1 MPCGNARHLLSR
13 FAGSKYSWL
22 WVFLI
27 CFCMPILSAQN
38 ILLRFG
44 GPPLLDN
51 VSFDIEAGDRI
62 CLVGRNGEGKST
74 LLKVLTGEMETNSGD
89 IVKKAGLKV
98 SRMIQEIPSHL
109 DGTVRDIVMGRVS
122 VVSGGSVISKKI
134 LDDGAHNATA
144 EAILGKTGIDADT
157 PYDSLSGG
165 QKRRVL
171 FARAV
176 AEDPDLLLLDEP
188 TNHLDIPA
196 IQWLEGIVTRL
207 NCAVM
212 FVSHDRAFVRRTAT
226 RIFELDRGRVRSWDF
241 PYDKFV
247 QFRDQALAE
256 EEKANQLFD
265 KRLAEEEV
273 WIRKGIQARRTRN
286 EGRVRALIK
295 MREERAARRSRT
307 GNVNMQI
314 TEADRSGRLVARLTD
329 VSYSYDGS
337 PLISDLSTE
346 ISRGDRIGIVGPNGS
361 GKTTLLRLILGELQ
375 PDSGSVRLG
384 SNLHI
389 AYFDQMRT
397 RLREDKS
404 LIENIGDGQAYITLN
419 GVKRH
424 VLSYLQD
431 FLFSA
436 DRARGPISALSG
448 GERNRLLLA
457 CLFSHPS
464 NVLVLDEPTNDL
476 DMETLDLLAELLAD
490 YNGTVLTVSHDRAF
504 LDSVATGIL
513 AIEENGRV
521 FEAVGGYSDYEAN
534 KKIRDK
540 EAANAAR
547 IAAEKEAEKQAR
559 SNAGAGS
566 ATAAPAPPAKKKKRS
581 FNEDREYAALP
592 EKIEKLEQ
600 EIASFQMEL
609 SKPEVYTNA
618 PLIVELQKKIA
629 DDEVLLEKLYERF
642 EILDNL
648 G

>member
-1 MPCGNARHLLSR
+1 
-13 FAGSKYSWL
+13 
-22 WVFLI
+22 
-27 CFCMPILSAQN
+27 MPILSAQN

-74 LLKVLTGEMETNSGD
+74 LLKVLTGEMDTNSGE
-89 IVKKAGLKV
+89 IVKKSGLKV
-98 SRMIQEIPSHL
+98 ARMIQEIPAHL

-144 EAILGKTGIDADT
+144 EAILGKTGIDADA

-207 NCAVM
+207 SCAVM

-256 EEKANQLFD
+256 EEKANALFD
-265 KRLAEEEV
+265 KKLAEEEV

-314 TEADRSGRLVARLTD
+314 TEADRSGRLVARLKN

-337 PLISDLSTE
+337 PLINDLSTE

-375 PDSGSVRLG
+375 PESGEVRLG

-404 LIENIGDGQAYITLN
+404 LVENIGDGQAYITLN

-513 AIEENGRV
+513 AIEEDGHV

-547 IAAEKEAEKQAR
+547 VAAEKEAEKQAR
-559 SNAGAGS
+559 SNAGAGV
-566 ATAAPAPPAKKKKRS
+566 AAASPAPAKKKKRS
-581 FNEDREYAALP
+581 YNEEREYAALP
-592 EKIEKLEQ
+592 EKIEKLEK
-600 EIASFQMEL
+600 EIADFQLEL

-618 PLIVELQKKIA
+618 PLIVELQKKISDA
-629 DDEVLLEKLYERF
+629 EAALEQAYERF
-642 EILDNL
+642 EVLDNL

>member
-1 MPCGNARHLLSR
+1 
-13 FAGSKYSWL
+13 
-22 WVFLI
+22 
-27 CFCMPILSAQN
+27 MPILSVQN

-74 LLKVLTGEMETNSGD
+74 LLKVLTGEMETNSGE
-89 IVKKAGLKV
+89 IVKKSGLRV
-98 SRMIQEIPSHL
+98 SRMIQEIPAHL

-144 EAILGKTGIDADT
+144 EAILGKTGIDADA

-295 MREERAARRSRT
+295 MREERAARRTRT

-337 PLISDLSTE
+337 PLISHLSTE

-361 GKTTLLRLILGELQ
+361 VKTTLLRMMLGDLQ
-375 PDSGSVRLG
+375 PESGDVRLG

-513 AIEENGRV
+513 AIEENGNV

-534 KKIRDK
+534 KKLRDK
-540 EAANAAR
+540 ETANAAR
-547 IAAEKEAEKQAR
+547 IAAEKETEKQAR
-559 SNAGAGS
+559 SNPVAA
-566 ATAAPAPPAKKKKRS
+566 ATPAPVKKKKRS
-581 FNEDREYAALP
+581 FNEEREYSSLM
-592 EKIEKLEQ
+592 EKIEKLEK
-600 EIASFQMEL
+600 EIADFQTEL

-618 PLIVELQKKIA
+618 ALIVELQKKIS
-629 DDEVLLEKLYERF
+629 DDETLLEQAYERF

-648 G
+648 S

>member
-1 MPCGNARHLLSR
+1 
-13 FAGSKYSWL
+13 
-22 WVFLI
+22 
-27 CFCMPILSAQN
+27 MPILSAQN

-74 LLKVLTGEMETNSGD
+74 LLKVLTGEMDTNSGE
-89 IVKKAGLKV
+89 IVKKSGLKV
-98 SRMIQEIPSHL
+98 ARMIQEIPAHL

-144 EAILGKTGIDADT
+144 EAILGKTGIDADA

-207 NCAVM
+207 SCAVM

-256 EEKANQLFD
+256 EEKANALFD
-265 KRLAEEEV
+265 KKLAEEEV

-314 TEADRSGRLVARLTD
+314 TEADRSGRLVARLKN

-337 PLISDLSTE
+337 PLINDLSTE

-375 PDSGSVRLG
+375 PESGEVRLG

-513 AIEENGRV
+513 AIEDGGRV

-534 KKIRDK
+534 KKLRDK
-540 EAANAAR
+540 EAAQAAR
-547 IAAEKEAEKQAR
+547 LAAEREAEKQAR
-559 SNAGAGS
+559 SNAGAGAAS
-566 ATAAPAPPAKKKKRS
+566 ATPAPAKKKKRS
-581 FNEDREYAALP
+581 YNEEREYAALP
-592 EKIEKLEQ
+592 EKIEKLEK
-600 EIASFQMEL
+600 EIADFQLEL

-618 PLIVELQKKIA
+618 PLIVELQKKISDA
-629 DDEVLLEKLYERF
+629 EAALEQAYERF
-642 EILDNL
+642 EVLDNL

>member
-1 MPCGNARHLLSR
+1 
-13 FAGSKYSWL
+13 
-22 WVFLI
+22 
-27 CFCMPILSAQN
+27 MPILSAQN
-38 ILLRFG
+38 LLLRIG
-44 GPPLLDN
+44 ANAPLLDN

-62 CLVGRNGEGKST
+62 CLVGRNGCGKST
-74 LLKVLTGEMETNSGD
+74 LLRVLSGETEAQSGD
-89 IVKKAGLKV
+89 IVKKTGLRI
-98 SRMIQEIPSHL
+98 SRMIQEIPAHIE
-109 DGTVRDIVMGRVS
+109 GTVRDVVMGTVS
-122 VVSGGSVISKKI
+122 VGNSAAWKI
-134 LDDGAHNATA
+134 GDDSARDTHA
-144 EAILGKTGIDADT
+144 EAILGKTGIDPEAL
-157 PYDSLSGG
+157 YDSLSGG
-165 QKRRVL
+165 QKRRTL
-171 FARAV
+171 FARAL
-176 AEDPDLLLLDEP
+176 AQDPDLLLLDEP

-207 NCAVM
+207 NCALL
-212 FVSHDRAFVRRTAT
+212 FVSHDRTFVRRVAN
-226 RIFELDRGRVRSWDF
+226 RIFDLDRGRVRCWDF

-256 EEKANQLFD
+256 EDKANALFD

-295 MREERAARRSRT
+295 MREERAARRTRT

-329 VSYSYDGS
+329 VSYSYDGV
-337 PLISDLSTE
+337 PLISGLSTE
-346 ISRGDRIGIVGPNGS
+346 VSRGDRIGIVGPNGS
-361 GKTTLLRLILGELQ
+361 GKTTLLRLILGELK
-375 PDSGSVRLG
+375 PDTGDVRLG
-384 SNLHI
+384 TNLQI

-404 LIENIGDGQAYITLN
+404 LVENIGDGQAYITLN

-490 YNGTVLTVSHDRAF
+490 YKGTVLTVSHDRAF
-504 LDSVATGIL
+504 LDSVATSIL
-513 AIEENGRV
+513 AIEDGGNV
-521 FEAVGGYSDYEAN
+521 FESVGGYSDYEA
-534 KKIRDK
+534 KKKVRDK

-547 IAAEKEAEKQAR
+547 IAAEKEAEKAAR
-559 SNAGAGS
+559 SAQNSSAVSAAQAPAGS
-566 ATAAPAPPAKKKKRS
+566 AGAPVKKKKRS
-581 FNEDREYAALP
+581 YNEEREYAALP
-592 EKIEKLEQ
+592 EKIEKLES
-600 EIASFQMEL
+600 EISERQTEL
-609 SKPEVYTNA
+609 SKPEVFTNA
-618 PLIVELQKKIA
+618 ARIVELQKEIA
-629 DDEVLLEKLYERF
+629 DREAELEKAYGRYE
-642 EILDNL
+642 ELDSL

>member
-1 MPCGNARHLLSR
+1 
-13 FAGSKYSWL
+13 
-22 WVFLI
+22 
-27 CFCMPILSAQN
+27 MPILSAQN

-74 LLKVLTGEMETNSGD
+74 LLKILTGEMEMNSGD
-89 IVKKAGLKV
+89 IVKKSGLKI
-98 SRMIQEIPSHL
+98 SRMIQEIPAHL
-109 DGTVRDIVMGRVS
+109 EGTVRDVVMGKSESALRNS
-122 VVSGGSVISKKI
+122 
-134 LDDGAHNATA
+134 HA
-144 EAILGKTGIDADT
+144 EAILGKTGIPADLR
-157 PYDSLSGG
+157 YDDLSGG

-196 IQWLEGIVTRL
+196 IQWLEGIVSRL
-207 NCAVM
+207 DCAVL
-212 FVSHDRAFVRRTAT
+212 FVSHDRAFVRRIAT
-226 RIFELDRGRVRSWDF
+226 RIFELDRGRIRSWDF

-286 EGRVRALIK
+286 EGRVRALIR
-295 MREERAARRSRT
+295 MREERAARRTRIGS
-307 GNVNMQI
+307 VNMQI
-314 TEADRSGRLVARLTD
+314 TEAERSGRLVARLTS
-329 VSYSYDGS
+329 VTYAYEGE
-337 PLISDLSTE
+337 PLIRDFSTE
-346 ISRGDRIGIVGPNGS
+346 VSRGDRIGIVGPNGS
-361 GKTTLLRLILGELQ
+361 GKTTLLRLILGELT
-375 PDSGSVRLG
+375 PDSGEIRLG
-384 SNLHI
+384 SNLQI

-436 DRARGPISALSG
+436 ERARGPISALSG

-490 YNGTVLTVSHDRAF
+490 YKGTVITVSHDRAF
-504 LDSVATGIL
+504 LDSVVTSIF
-513 AIEENGRV
+513 AIEDDGNV

-534 KKIRDK
+534 RKFR
-540 EAANAAR
+540 
-547 IAAEKEAEKQAR
+547 EKEDAR
-559 SNAGAGS
+559 AQSKSAVPSGQSKSAVISAQPLS
-566 ATAAPAPPAKKKKRS
+566 ATAVPAGVEPPMPTPIKKKKRS
-581 FNEDREYAALP
+581 YNEEREYAALP
-592 EKIEKLEQ
+592 EKIESLEA
-600 EIASFQMEL
+600 EIASRQTEL

-618 PLIVELQKKIA
+618 PRILELQKEI
-629 DDEVLLEKLYERF
+629 VGLESELEQAYERF
-642 EILDNL
+642 EYLDNL
-648 G
+648 GG

>member
-1 MPCGNARHLLSR
+1 
-13 FAGSKYSWL
+13 
-22 WVFLI
+22 
-27 CFCMPILSAQN
+27 MPILSVQN

-74 LLKVLTGEMETNSGD
+74 LLKVLTGEMEANSGE
-89 IVKKAGLKV
+89 IVKKTGLKV
-98 SRMIQEIPSHL
+98 SRMIQEIPAHL

-122 VVSGGSVISKKI
+122 VVSGGSVISQKI

-144 EAILGKTGIDADT
+144 EAILGKTGIDADA

-256 EEKANQLFD
+256 EEKANALFD
-265 KRLAEEEV
+265 KKLAEEEV

-314 TEADRSGRLVARLTD
+314 TEADRSGRLVARLKN

-375 PDSGSVRLG
+375 PESGEVRLG

-513 AIEENGRV
+513 AIEDGGHV

-540 EAANAAR
+540 EAAQAAR
-547 IAAEKEAEKQAR
+547 LAAEREAEKQAR
-559 SNAGAGS
+559 SNAGAGAAS
-566 ATAAPAPPAKKKKRS
+566 AAPAPAKKKKRS
-581 FNEDREYAALP
+581 YNEEREYAALP
-592 EKIEKLEQ
+592 EKIEKLEK
-600 EIASFQMEL
+600 EIADYQLEL

-618 PLIVELQKKIA
+618 TLIVELQKKIA
-629 DDEVLLEKLYERF
+629 DDEALLEQAYERF
-642 EILDNL
+642 EALDNL

>member
-1 MPCGNARHLLSR
+1 
-13 FAGSKYSWL
+13 
-22 WVFLI
+22 
-27 CFCMPILSAQN
+27 MPILSVQN

-74 LLKVLTGEMETNSGD
+74 LLKVLTGEMEANSGE
-89 IVKKAGLKV
+89 IVKKTGLRV
-98 SRMIQEIPSHL
+98 SRMIQEIPAHL

-144 EAILGKTGIDADT
+144 EAILGKTGIDADA

-256 EEKANQLFD
+256 EEKANALFD
-265 KRLAEEEV
+265 KKLAEEEV

-314 TEADRSGRLVARLTD
+314 TEADRSGRLVARLKN

-375 PDSGSVRLG
+375 PESGEVRLG

-513 AIEENGRV
+513 AIEEDGHV

-540 EAANAAR
+540 EAAQAAR
-547 IAAEKEAEKQAR
+547 LAAEREAEKFAR
-559 SNAGAGS
+559 SNAGAS
-566 ATAAPAPPAKKKKRS
+566 AASASPAPAKKKKRS
-581 FNEDREYAALP
+581 YNEEREYAALP
-592 EKIEKLEQ
+592 EKIEKLEK
-600 EIASFQMEL
+600 EIADYQLEL

-618 PLIVELQKKIA
+618 TLIVELQKKIA
-629 DDEVLLEKLYERF
+629 DDEALLEQAYERF

>member
-1 MPCGNARHLLSR
+1 MTGVFSGIPPVFYFCG
-13 FAGSKYSWL
+13 
-22 WVFLI
+22 
-27 CFCMPILSAQN
+27 MPILSAMN
-38 ILLRFG
+38 ITLRFG
-44 GPPLLDN
+44 GPPLLDK
-51 VSFDIEAGDRI
+51 VSFDIESGDRI

-74 LLKVLTGEMETNSGD
+74 LLKILSGDMEADSGD
-89 IVKKAGLKV
+89 IVKRSGLKI
-98 SRMIQEIPSHL
+98 SRMIQEIPAHL
-109 DGTVRDIVMGRVS
+109 EGTVRD
-122 VVSGGSVISKKI
+122 VVFSGVGGAAGTH
-134 LDDGAHNATA
+134 DAGDGHHNAHA
-144 EAILGKTGIDADT
+144 EAILGKTGIAADALF
-157 PYDSLSGG
+157 DSLSGG

-176 AEDPDLLLLDEP
+176 AQDPDLLLLDEP

-207 NCAVM
+207 NCAVL

-256 EEKANQLFD
+256 EEKANALFD

-307 GNVNMQI
+307 GSVNMQI
-314 TEADRSGRLVARLTD
+314 TEAERSGRLVARLTD
-329 VSYSYDGS
+329 VSYAYEGA
-337 PLISDLSTE
+337 PLISGLTTE

-375 PDSGSVRLG
+375 PDSGDVRLG
-384 SNLHI
+384 SNLQI

-404 LIENIGDGQAYITLN
+404 LMENIGDGQAYITLN

-436 DRARGPISALSG
+436 ERARGPISALSG

-476 DMETLDLLAELLAD
+476 DMETLDLLAELLAE
-490 YNGTVLTVSHDRAF
+490 YKGTVLTVSHDRAF

-513 AIEENGRV
+513 AIEENGNV

-534 KKIRDK
+534 RKMREK
-540 EAANAAR
+540 ETAR
-547 IAAEKEAEKQAR
+547 AAEEKARAPQPSGAVRTTPAEA
-559 SNAGAGS
+559 
-566 ATAAPAPPAKKKKRS
+566 PKKKKRS
-581 FNEDREYAALP
+581 YNEEREYAALP
-592 EKIEKLEQ
+592 EKIEKLEA
-600 EIASFQMEL
+600 EIAERQVEL

-618 PLIVELQKKIA
+618 ARIVELQGEIA
-629 DDEVLLEKLYERF
+629 EREKALEKAYERF
-642 EILDNL
+642 EELDAL

>member
-1 MPCGNARHLLSR
+1 
-13 FAGSKYSWL
+13 
-22 WVFLI
+22 
-27 CFCMPILSAQN
+27 MPILSAQN
-38 ILLRFG
+38 LLLRIG
-44 GPPLLDN
+44 ANAPLLDN

-62 CLVGRNGEGKST
+62 CLVGRNGCGKST
-74 LLKVLTGEMETNSGD
+74 LLRVLSGETEAQSGD
-89 IVKKAGLKV
+89 IVKKTGLRI
-98 SRMIQEIPSHL
+98 SRMIQEIPAHI
-109 DGTVRDIVMGRVS
+109 DGTVRDVVMGTVS
-122 VVSGGSVISKKI
+122 VGNSAAWKIS
-134 LDDGAHNATA
+134 DDASRDTHA
-144 EAILGKTGIDADT
+144 EAILGKTGIDPEAL
-157 PYDSLSGG
+157 YDSLSGG
-165 QKRRVL
+165 QKRRTL
-171 FARAV
+171 FARAL
-176 AEDPDLLLLDEP
+176 AQDPDLLLRDEP

-207 NCAVM
+207 NCALL
-212 FVSHDRAFVRRTAT
+212 FVSHDRTFVRRVAN
-226 RIFELDRGRVRSWDF
+226 RIFDLDRGRVRCWDF

-256 EEKANQLFD
+256 EDKANALFD

-295 MREERAARRSRT
+295 MREERAARRTRT

-329 VSYSYDGS
+329 VSYSYDGA
-337 PLISDLSTE
+337 PLISGLSTE
-346 ISRGDRIGIVGPNGS
+346 VSRGDRIGIVGPNGS
-361 GKTTLLRLILGELQ
+361 GKTTLLRLILGELT
-375 PDSGSVRLG
+375 PDTGDVRLG
-384 SNLHI
+384 TNLQI

-397 RLREDKS
+397 HLREDKS
-404 LIENIGDGQAYITLN
+404 LVENIADGQQYVMLN

-490 YNGTVLTVSHDRAF
+490 YKGTVLTVSHDRAF
-504 LDSVATGIL
+504 LDSVATSML
-513 AIEENGRV
+513 AIEDGGNV
-521 FEAVGGYSDYEAN
+521 FESVGGYSDYEAK

-547 IAAEKEAEKQAR
+547 IAAEKEAEKTAR
-559 SNAGAGS
+559 SAQNSSAVPTA
-566 ATAAPAPPAKKKKRS
+566 ATASAAAQTKKKKRS
-581 FNEDREYAALP
+581 YNEEREYAALP
-592 EKIEKLEQ
+592 EKIEKLES
-600 EIASFQMEL
+600 EISERQTEL
-609 SKPEVYTNA
+609 SKPEVFTNA
-618 PLIVELQKKIA
+618 ARIVELQKEIA
-629 DDEVLLEKLYERF
+629 DREAELEKAYERY
-642 EILDNL
+642 EELDSL

>member
-1 MPCGNARHLLSR
+1 
-13 FAGSKYSWL
+13 
-22 WVFLI
+22 
-27 CFCMPILSAQN
+27 MPILSVQN

-74 LLKVLTGEMETNSGD
+74 LLKVLTGEMEANSGE
-89 IVKKAGLKV
+89 IVKKTGLKV
-98 SRMIQEIPSHL
+98 SRMIQEIPAHL
-109 DGTVRDIVMGRVS
+109 DGTVRDIIMGRVS

-144 EAILGKTGIDADT
+144 EAILGKTGIDADA

-256 EEKANQLFD
+256 EEKANALFD
-265 KRLAEEEV
+265 KKLAEEEV

-314 TEADRSGRLVARLTD
+314 TEADRSGRLVARLKN

-375 PDSGSVRLG
+375 PESGEVRLG

-513 AIEENGRV
+513 AIEDGGHV

-540 EAANAAR
+540 EAAQAAR
-547 IAAEKEAEKQAR
+547 LAAEREAEKLAR
-559 SNAGAGS
+559 SNAGAGAAS
-566 ATAAPAPPAKKKKRS
+566 AAPAPAKKKKRS
-581 FNEDREYAALP
+581 YNEEREYAALP
-592 EKIEKLEQ
+592 EKIEKLEK
-600 EIASFQMEL
+600 EIADYQLEL

-618 PLIVELQKKIA
+618 TLIVELQKKIA
-629 DDEVLLEKLYERF
+629 DDEALLEQAYERF
-642 EILDNL
+642 EALDNL

>member
-1 MPCGNARHLLSR
+1 
-13 FAGSKYSWL
+13 
-22 WVFLI
+22 
-27 CFCMPILSAQN
+27 MPILSVQN

-74 LLKVLTGEMETNSGD
+74 LLKVLTGEMEANSGE
-89 IVKKAGLKV
+89 IVKKTGLKV
-98 SRMIQEIPSHL
+98 SRMIQEIPAHL
-109 DGTVRDIVMGRVS
+109 DGTVRDIVMGRVT
-122 VVSGGSVISKKI
+122 VVSGGSVISKKV

-144 EAILGKTGIDADT
+144 EAILGKTGIDADA

-207 NCAVM
+207 SCAVM

-256 EEKANQLFD
+256 EEKANALFD
-265 KRLAEEEV
+265 KKLAEEEV

-314 TEADRSGRLVARLTD
+314 TEADRSGRLVARLKN

-361 GKTTLLRLILGELQ
+361 GKTTLLRLILGELK
-375 PDSGSVRLG
+375 PESGDVRLG

-513 AIEENGRV
+513 AIEDGGHV

-540 EAANAAR
+540 EAAQAAR
-547 IAAEKEAEKQAR
+547 LAAEREAEKQAR
-559 SNAGAGS
+559 SNAGAGAAS
-566 ATAAPAPPAKKKKRS
+566 ASPAPAKKKKRS
-581 FNEDREYAALP
+581 YNEEREYAALP
-592 EKIEKLEQ
+592 EKIEKLEK
-600 EIASFQMEL
+600 EIADYQLEL

-618 PLIVELQKKIA
+618 TLIVELQKKIA
-629 DDEVLLEKLYERF
+629 DDEALLEQAYERF
-642 EILDNL
+642 EALDNL

>member
-1 MPCGNARHLLSR
+1 
-13 FAGSKYSWL
+13 
-22 WVFLI
+22 
-27 CFCMPILSAQN
+27 MPILSAQN

-74 LLKVLTGEMETNSGD
+74 LLKVLTGEMDTNSGE
-89 IVKKAGLKV
+89 IVKKSGLKV
-98 SRMIQEIPSHL
+98 ARMIQEIPAHL

-144 EAILGKTGIDADT
+144 EAILGKTGIDADA
-157 PYDSLSGG
+157 PYDGLSGG

-207 NCAVM
+207 SCAVM

-256 EEKANQLFD
+256 EEKANALFD
-265 KRLAEEEV
+265 KKLAEEEV

-314 TEADRSGRLVARLTD
+314 TEADRSGRLVARLKN

-375 PDSGSVRLG
+375 PESGEVRLG

-504 LDSVATGIL
+504 LDSVVTGIL
-513 AIEENGRV
+513 AIEEDGHV

-559 SNAGAGS
+559 SNAGAG
-566 ATAAPAPPAKKKKRS
+566 AAAASPAPAKKKKRS
-581 FNEDREYAALP
+581 YNEEREYAALP
-592 EKIEKLEQ
+592 EKIEKLEK
-600 EIASFQMEL
+600 EIADYQLEL

-618 PLIVELQKKIA
+618 PLIVELQKKISDA
-629 DDEVLLEKLYERF
+629 EAALEQAYERF
-642 EILDNL
+642 EVLDNL

>member
-1 MPCGNARHLLSR
+1 
-13 FAGSKYSWL
+13 
-22 WVFLI
+22 
-27 CFCMPILSAQN
+27 MPILSAQN
-38 ILLRFG
+38 ILLRLG
-44 GPPLLDN
+44 GSAPLLDG
-51 VSFDIEAGDRI
+51 VSFDVEPGDRI

-74 LLKVLTGEMETNSGD
+74 LLKVLTGEMEFNSGD
-89 IVKKAGLKV
+89 IVRRSGMRV
-98 SRMIQEIPSHL
+98 SRMIQEIPDHI
-109 DGTVRDIVMGRVS
+109 DGTVRDIVMGKVAA
-122 VVSGGSVISKKI
+122 GSSAGWTGAKDGSD
-134 LDDGAHNATA
+134 DDGHHDSAA
-144 EAILGKTGIDADT
+144 EAILGKTGIDADAR
-157 PYDSLSGG
+157 YDSLSGG

-212 FVSHDRAFVRRTAT
+212 FVSHDRSFVRRVAT

-256 EEKANQLFD
+256 EEKANALFD

-295 MREERAARRSRT
+295 MRQERAERRTRT
-307 GNVNMQI
+307 GNVTMQI
-314 TEADRSGRLVARLTD
+314 TEAERSGRMVARLTD
-329 VSYSYDGS
+329 VTYSYDGA
-337 PLISDLSTE
+337 PLINHFSTE
-346 ISRGDRIGIVGPNGS
+346 VSRGDRIGIVGPNGS
-361 GKTTLLRLILGELQ
+361 GKTTLLKLILGELT
-375 PDSGSVRLG
+375 PHEGEIRLG
-384 SNLHI
+384 ANLEI

-404 LIENIGDGQAYITLN
+404 LVENIGDGQAYITLN

-476 DMETLDLLAELLAD
+476 DMETLDLLAELLAE
-490 YNGTVLTVSHDRAF
+490 YKGTVLTVSHDRAF
-504 LDSVATGIL
+504 LDSVATSIF
-513 AIEENGRV
+513 AIEDDGNV
-521 FEAVGGYSDYEAN
+521 FEAVGGYSDYEAG
-534 KKIRDK
+534 KKNRDK

-547 IAAEKEAEKQAR
+547 ALA
-559 SNAGAGS
+559 SSVTSAGS
-566 ATAAPAPPAKKKKRS
+566 SNPVTSAPAKKKKRS
-581 FNEDREYAALP
+581 YNEEREYASLP
-592 EKIEKLEQ
+592 DTIEKLEG
-600 EIASFQMEL
+600 EIASLQEEL
-609 SKPEVYTNA
+609 CKPEVCTNA
-618 PLIVELQKKIA
+618 ARIVELQKEISDRESA
-629 DDEVLLEKLYERF
+629 LEKAYERY
-642 EILDNL
+642 EELDAL

>member
-1 MPCGNARHLLSR
+1 
-13 FAGSKYSWL
+13 
-22 WVFLI
+22 
-27 CFCMPILSAQN
+27 MPILSAQN
-38 ILLRFG
+38 ILLRLG
-44 GPPLLDN
+44 GSAPLLDG

-74 LLKVLTGEMETNSGD
+74 LLKVLTGEMEYNSGD
-89 IVKKAGLKV
+89 VIKKTGLRV
-98 SRMIQEIPSHL
+98 SRMIQEIPAHIEGS
-109 DGTVRDIVMGRVS
+109 VRDIVMGRVAAGS
-122 VVSGGSVISKKI
+122 SAGRTGALDGSG
-134 LDDGAHNATA
+134 DDGHHDASA
-144 EAILGKTGIDADT
+144 EAILGKTGIDPEAQ
-157 PYDSLSGG
+157 YDSLSGG

-212 FVSHDRAFVRRTAT
+212 FVSHDRTFVRRTAT

-256 EEKANQLFD
+256 EEKANALFD

-295 MREERAARRSRT
+295 MRQERAERRTRT
-307 GNVNMQI
+307 GNVSMQI
-314 TEADRSGRLVARLTD
+314 TEAERSGRMVARLTN
-329 VSYSYDGS
+329 VSYAYEGA
-337 PLISDLSTE
+337 PLIKDFSTE
-346 ISRGDRIGIVGPNGS
+346 VSRGDRIGIVGPNGS
-361 GKTTLLRLILGELQ
+361 GKTTLLKLILGELQ
-375 PDSGSVRLG
+375 PDVGEIKLG
-384 SNLHI
+384 SNLEI

-404 LIENIGDGQAYITLN
+404 LVENIGDGQAYVTLN

-476 DMETLDLLAELLAD
+476 DMETLDLLAELLAE
-490 YNGTVLTVSHDRAF
+490 YKGTVLTVSHDRAF
-504 LDSVATGIL
+504 LDSVATNIL
-513 AIEENGRV
+513 AIEENGNI
-521 FEAVGGYSDYEAN
+521 FEAVGGFTDYETN
-534 KKIRDK
+534 KKMRDK

-547 IAAEKEAEKQAR
+547 VAAEKETAR
-559 SNAGAGS
+559 GSNGGS
-566 ATAAPAPPAKKKKRS
+566 SAASVASAVPVRKKKRS
-581 FNEDREYAALP
+581 YNEEREYAALP
-592 EKIEKLEQ
+592 EKIEKLES
-600 EIASFQMEL
+600 EIAERQAEL
-609 SKPEVYTNA
+609 GKPEVFSNA
-618 PLIVELQKKIA
+618 ARIVELQKEISDREA
-629 DDEVLLEKLYERF
+629 ELEKAYERF
-642 EILDNL
+642 EELDSL

>member
-1 MPCGNARHLLSR
+1 
-13 FAGSKYSWL
+13 
-22 WVFLI
+22 
-27 CFCMPILSAQN
+27 MPILSAQN
-38 ILLRFG
+38 LLLRIG
-44 GPPLLDN
+44 ANAPLLDN

-62 CLVGRNGEGKST
+62 CLVGRNGCGKST
-74 LLKVLTGEMETNSGD
+74 LLRVLSGETEAQSGD
-89 IVKKAGLKV
+89 IVKKTGLRI
-98 SRMIQEIPSHL
+98 SRMIQEIPAHI
-109 DGTVRDIVMGRVS
+109 DGTVRDVVMGTVS
-122 VVSGGSVISKKI
+122 VGNSAAWKI
-134 LDDGAHNATA
+134 GDDASRDTHA
-144 EAILGKTGIDADT
+144 EAILGKTGIDPEAL
-157 PYDSLSGG
+157 YDSLSGG
-165 QKRRVL
+165 QKRRTL
-171 FARAV
+171 FARAL
-176 AEDPDLLLLDEP
+176 AQDPDLLLLDEP

-207 NCAVM
+207 NCALL
-212 FVSHDRAFVRRTAT
+212 FVSHDRTFVRRVAN
-226 RIFELDRGRVRSWDF
+226 RIFDLDRGRVRCWDF

-256 EEKANQLFD
+256 EDKANALFD

-295 MREERAARRSRT
+295 MREERAARRTRT

-329 VSYSYDGS
+329 VSYSYDGE
-337 PLISDLSTE
+337 PLISGLSTE
-346 ISRGDRIGIVGPNGS
+346 VSRGDRIGIVGPNGS
-361 GKTTLLRLILGELQ
+361 GKTTLLRLILGELT
-375 PDSGSVRLG
+375 PDTGDVRLG
-384 SNLHI
+384 TNLQI

-404 LIENIGDGQAYITLN
+404 LVENIGDGQAYITLN

-490 YNGTVLTVSHDRAF
+490 YKGTVLTVSHDRAF
-504 LDSVATGIL
+504 LDSVATSIL
-513 AIEENGRV
+513 AIEDGGNV
-521 FEAVGGYSDYEAN
+521 FESVGGYSDYEA
-534 KKIRDK
+534 KKKVRDK

-547 IAAEKEAEKQAR
+547 IAAEKEAEKAAR
-559 SNAGAGS
+559 SAQNSSAVSAAQAPAGS
-566 ATAAPAPPAKKKKRS
+566 DGAPPKKKKRS
-581 FNEDREYAALP
+581 YNEEREYAALP
-592 EKIEKLEQ
+592 EKIEKLES
-600 EIASFQMEL
+600 EISERQTEL
-609 SKPEVYTNA
+609 SKPEVFTNA
-618 PLIVELQKKIA
+618 ARIVELQKEIA
-629 DDEVLLEKLYERF
+629 DREAELEKAYERY
-642 EILDNL
+642 EELDSL

>member
-1 MPCGNARHLLSR
+1 
-13 FAGSKYSWL
+13 
-22 WVFLI
+22 
-27 CFCMPILSAQN
+27 MPILSVQN

-74 LLKVLTGEMETNSGD
+74 LLKVLTGEMEANSGE
-89 IVKKAGLKV
+89 IVKKTGLKV
-98 SRMIQEIPSHL
+98 SRMIQEIPAHL

-144 EAILGKTGIDADT
+144 EAILGKTGIDADA

-256 EEKANQLFD
+256 EEKANALFD
-265 KRLAEEEV
+265 KKLAEEEV

-314 TEADRSGRLVARLTD
+314 TEADRSGRLVARLKN

-375 PDSGSVRLG
+375 PESGEVRLG

-513 AIEENGRV
+513 AIEENGHV
-521 FEAVGGYSDYEAN
+521 FEAVGGYSDYEVN

-540 EAANAAR
+540 DAAQAAR
-547 IAAEKEAEKQAR
+547 LAAEREAEKLAR
-559 SNAGAGS
+559 SNAGAGAAS
-566 ATAAPAPPAKKKKRS
+566 AAPAPAKKKKRS
-581 FNEDREYAALP
+581 YNEEREYAALP
-592 EKIEKLEQ
+592 EKIEKLEK
-600 EIASFQMEL
+600 EIADYQLEL

-618 PLIVELQKKIA
+618 TLIVELQKKIA
-629 DDEVLLEKLYERF
+629 DDETLLEQAYERF
-642 EILDNL
+642 EALDNL

>member
-1 MPCGNARHLLSR
+1 
-13 FAGSKYSWL
+13 
-22 WVFLI
+22 
-27 CFCMPILSAQN
+27 MPILSAQN
-38 ILLRFG
+38 LLLRIG
-44 GPPLLDN
+44 ANAPLLDN

-74 LLKVLTGEMETNSGD
+74 LLKVLTGEMETQSGE
-89 IVKKAGLKV
+89 IVKKSGLRIA
-98 SRMIQEIPSHL
+98 RMIQEIPAHIE
-109 DGTVRDIVMGRVS
+109 GTVRDVVMGKVAVGS
-122 VVSGGSVISKKI
+122 SAAWFSGE
-134 LDDGAHNATA
+134 DGHHDAHA
-144 EAILGKTGIDADT
+144 EAILGKTGIADDAL
-157 PYDSLSGG
+157 YDSLSGG

-176 AEDPDLLLLDEP
+176 AQEPDLLLLDEP

-207 NCAVM
+207 ECAVM
-212 FVSHDRAFVRRTAT
+212 FVSHDRAFVRRTAN
-226 RIFELDRGRVRSWDF
+226 RIFELDRGRVRGWDF

-256 EEKANQLFD
+256 EEKANALFD
-265 KRLAEEEV
+265 KKLAEEEV

-295 MREERAARRSRT
+295 MREERAARRTRT

-314 TEADRSGRLVARLTD
+314 TEAERSGRLVARLTD
-329 VSYSYDGS
+329 VTYSYDGS
-337 PLISDLSTE
+337 PLISHLSTE
-346 ISRGDRIGIVGPNGS
+346 VSRGDRIGIVGPNGS
-361 GKTTLLRLILGELQ
+361 GKTTLLRLILGELK
-375 PDSGSVRLG
+375 PDEGDVRLG
-384 SNLHI
+384 TNLQI

-404 LIENIGDGQAYITLN
+404 LVENIGDGQAYITLN

-476 DMETLDLLAELLAD
+476 DMETLDLLAELLAE
-490 YNGTVLTVSHDRAF
+490 YKGTVLTVSHDRAF
-504 LDSVATGIL
+504 LDSVATSIL
-513 AIEENGRV
+513 AIEDNGNV

-547 IAAEKEAEKQAR
+547 IAAEKEAAKAAR
-559 SNAGAGS
+559 AQQGSGAAYGTQDAVS
-566 ATAAPAPPAKKKKRS
+566 AAPAKKKKRS
-581 FNEDREYAALP
+581 YNEEREYAALP
-592 EKIEKLEQ
+592 EKIEKLES
-600 EIASFQMEL
+600 EISERQTEL
-609 SKPEVYTNA
+609 SKPEVFTNA
-618 PLIVELQKKIA
+618 NRIVELQKEISDREA
-629 DDEVLLEKLYERF
+629 ELEKAYERY
-642 EILDNL
+642 EELDSL

>member
-1 MPCGNARHLLSR
+1 
-13 FAGSKYSWL
+13 
-22 WVFLI
+22 
-27 CFCMPILSAQN
+27 MPILSAQN

-51 VSFDIEAGDRI
+51 VSFDIEAGDRV

-74 LLKVLTGEMETNSGD
+74 LLKILTGEMEYNSGD
-89 IVKKAGLKV
+89 IVKKTGLKV
-98 SRMIQEIPSHL
+98 SRMIQEIPAHV
-109 DGTVRDIVMGRVS
+109 DGTVRDIVMGKVAA
-122 VVSGGSVISKKI
+122 GSSAGWTGAV
-134 LDDGAHNATA
+134 DDGQHNALA
-144 EAILGKTGIDADT
+144 ESILGKTGIDADAF
-157 PYDSLSGG
+157 YDDLSGG

-226 RIFELDRGRVRSWDF
+226 RIFELDRGRIRSWDF

-256 EEKANQLFD
+256 EAKANELFD

-295 MREERAARRSRT
+295 MREERAARRNRV
-307 GNVNMQI
+307 GNVSMQI
-314 TEADRSGRLVARLTD
+314 TEAERSGRLVARLKGVT
-329 VSYSYDGS
+329 YAYEGE
-337 PLISDLSTE
+337 PLIRDFSTE

-361 GKTTLLRLILGELQ
+361 GKTTLLRLILGELK
-375 PDSGSVRLG
+375 PDEGDVRLG
-384 SNLHI
+384 SNLQI

-490 YNGTVLTVSHDRAF
+490 YNGTVITVSHDRAF

-513 AIEENGRV
+513 AIEENGNV

-534 KKIRDK
+534 KKFRDK

-547 IAAEKEAEKQAR
+547 EAAEREAAKAAR
-559 SNAGAGS
+559 FGTAPA
-566 ATAAPAPPAKKKKRS
+566 AAAPVKKKKRS
-581 FNEDREYAALP
+581 YNEEREYQALP
-592 EKIEKLEQ
+592 EKIEQLET
-600 EIASFQMEL
+600 EITNLQTEL
-609 SKPEVYTNA
+609 SKPEVFTNA
-618 PLIVELQKKIA
+618 PRIVELQKEISA
-629 DDEVLLEKLYERF
+629 RETELEKAYERF
-642 EILDNL
+642 EELDAL

>member
-1 MPCGNARHLLSR
+1 
-13 FAGSKYSWL
+13 
-22 WVFLI
+22 
-27 CFCMPILSAQN
+27 MPILSVQN

-74 LLKVLTGEMETNSGD
+74 LLKVLTGEMEANSGE
-89 IVKKAGLKV
+89 IVKKTGLKV

-144 EAILGKTGIDADT
+144 EAILGKTGIDADA

-256 EEKANQLFD
+256 EEKANALFD
-265 KRLAEEEV
+265 KKLAEEEV

-314 TEADRSGRLVARLTD
+314 TEADRSGRLVARLKN

-375 PDSGSVRLG
+375 PESGEVRLG

-513 AIEENGRV
+513 AIEEDGHV

-540 EAANAAR
+540 EAAQAAR
-547 IAAEKEAEKQAR
+547 LAAEREAEKQAR
-559 SNAGAGS
+559 LSAGAGAAS
-566 ATAAPAPPAKKKKRS
+566 AAPAPVKKKKRS
-581 FNEDREYAALP
+581 YNEEREYAALP
-592 EKIEKLEQ
+592 EKIEKLEK
-600 EIASFQMEL
+600 EIADFQLEL

-618 PLIVELQKKIA
+618 TLIVELQKKIA
-629 DDEVLLEKLYERF
+629 DDEALLEKAYERF

>member
-1 MPCGNARHLLSR
+1 
-13 FAGSKYSWL
+13 
-22 WVFLI
+22 
-27 CFCMPILSAQN
+27 MPILSAQN
-38 ILLRFG
+38 ILLRLG
-44 GPPLLDN
+44 GSAPLLDG

-74 LLKVLTGEMETNSGD
+74 LLKVLTGEMEYNSGD
-89 IVKKAGLKV
+89 VVKKTGLRV
-98 SRMIQEIPSHL
+98 SRMIQEIPAHI
-109 DGTVRDIVMGRVS
+109 DGTVRDIVMGKVAA
-122 VVSGGSVISKKI
+122 GSSAGWTGAK
-134 LDDGAHNATA
+134 DGSDSEGHHDAAA
-144 EAILGKTGIDADT
+144 EAILGKTGIDADAQ
-157 PYDSLSGG
+157 YDSLSGG

-256 EEKANQLFD
+256 EEKANALFD

-295 MREERAARRSRT
+295 MRQERAERRTRT
-307 GNVNMQI
+307 GTVNMQI
-314 TEADRSGRLVARLTD
+314 TEAERSGRMVARLKNVT
-329 VSYSYDGS
+329 YSYDGA
-337 PLISDLSTE
+337 PLISDFSTE
-346 ISRGDRIGIVGPNGS
+346 VSRGDRIGIVGPNGS
-361 GKTTLLRLILGELQ
+361 GKTTLLKLILGELQ
-375 PDSGSVRLG
+375 PDAGEVKLG
-384 SNLHI
+384 TNLEI

-397 RLREDKS
+397 SLREDKS

-476 DMETLDLLAELLAD
+476 DMETLDLLAELLAE
-490 YNGTVLTVSHDRAF
+490 YKGTVLTVSHDRAF
-504 LDSVATGIL
+504 LDSVATGIY
-513 AIEENGRV
+513 AIEEDGNI

-534 KKIRDK
+534 KKMRDK

-547 IAAEKEAEKQAR
+547 LAAEKEAAAATR
-559 SNAGAGS
+559 SAASASGAS
-566 ATAAPAPPAKKKKRS
+566 SSSSEPSKKKKRS
-581 FNEDREYAALP
+581 YNEEREYNALP
-592 EKIEKLEQ
+592 EKIEKLET
-600 EIASFQMEL
+600 EIASRQEEL
-609 SKPEVYTNA
+609 CKPEVCTNA
-618 PLIVELQKKIA
+618 ARIVELQKEISDREA
-629 DDEVLLEKLYERF
+629 ELEKAYERF
-642 EILDNL
+642 EELDAL